1 MDNKW
6 TLPYDDNLGLGR
18 VVSVTRPV
26 VIEEDSSEV
35 VAVVGIDV
43 TYERLEEHLDTKK
56 VTTPKLHS

>member
-1 MDNKW
+1 M
-6 TLPYDDNLGLGR
+6 
-18 VVSVTRPV
+18 VSVTRPV